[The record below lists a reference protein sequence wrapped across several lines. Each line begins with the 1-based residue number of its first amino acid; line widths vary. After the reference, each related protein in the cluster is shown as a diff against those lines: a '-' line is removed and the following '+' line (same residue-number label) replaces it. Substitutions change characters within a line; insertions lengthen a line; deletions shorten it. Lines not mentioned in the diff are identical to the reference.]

1 MLPLTNEELKLR
13 KDAAVCYIYGQ
24 RNIRDICHYIGNY
37 RGTSHIICNLK
48 FNVPNEIPIFF
59 HNSSNYDYNFIINE
73 LATRSRGHWNV

>member
-13 KDAAVCYIYGQ
+13 KDAAVCYICGQ

-37 RGTSHIICNLK
+37 RGTPHIICNLK

-59 HNSSNYDYNFIINE
+59 HNSSNYDYNFIINK